1 MKNITPEGTK
11 KKTGNKERSVSGY
24 LIEPKMISLFEF
36 VGLVK
41 KVDEFLGFFL

>member
-11 KKTGNKERSVSGY
+11 KKTGNKEGPDSGY
-24 LIEPKMISLFEF
+24 LNEPKMILLFEF
-36 VGLVK
+36 FGLVK